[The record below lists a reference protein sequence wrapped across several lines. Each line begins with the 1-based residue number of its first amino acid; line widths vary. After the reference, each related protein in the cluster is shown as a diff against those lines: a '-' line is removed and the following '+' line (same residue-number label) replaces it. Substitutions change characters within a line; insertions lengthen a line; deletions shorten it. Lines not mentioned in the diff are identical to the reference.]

1 MNKKLNWRE
10 NFDIGVKEFSKNCSR
25 MYVESQNRPIRSCPI
40 PAISIRSNEKRVWKD
55 ISSLDISMHRKSFNF
70 WSRFLV
76 NVCGRHSKWARD
88 RSLEILA
95 LQNSVSFFHGLNSFE
110 NWTGLRRSRQRFFL
124 TRMERLNFLQSRI
137 VAHFSFS
144 YGRRKLHREL
154 ARISTF
160 KY

>member
-1 MNKKLNWRE
+1 
-10 NFDIGVKEFSKNCSR
+10 
-25 MYVESQNRPIRSCPI
+25 MYVESQNRPIRSRPI

-95 LQNSVSFFHGLNSFE
+95 LQNLSHFSTASTASKIEPGFDVRGNV
-110 NWTGLRRSRQRFFL
+110 FFL

-144 YGRRKLHREL
+144 YGRRKLYREL
-154 ARISTF
+154 TRISTF
-160 KY
+160 KYWI